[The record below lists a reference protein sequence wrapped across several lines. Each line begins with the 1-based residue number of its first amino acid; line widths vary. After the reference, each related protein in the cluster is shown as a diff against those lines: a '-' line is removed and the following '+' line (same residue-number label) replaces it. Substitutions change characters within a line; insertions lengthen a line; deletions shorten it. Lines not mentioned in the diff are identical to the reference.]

1 MTGMRCERWARL
13 LLLVAVLP
21 LLLGAGGGN
30 PGIPT
35 GTKIGGFLFK
45 ASVVIDPHNA
55 VIPGDGGP
63 ATTTAGQASIRLY
76 RDPLLAAAIFEVPV
90 LGFPLAFGC
99 DLSKTDARFLN
110 VPLINWIP
118 EDVLNQLFVTLKNPR
133 NAHKEPVITRIE
145 SDACTPDPANPTPS
159 DGSHPGIL
167 SFQADVRFLV
177 PR

>member
-13 LLLVAVLP
+13 LLLVAVVPMLM
-21 LLLGAGGGN
+21 GAGGGN
-30 PGIPT
+30 PGVPT
-35 GTKIGGFLFK
+35 GTKVGGFLFK

-55 VIPGDGGP
+55 GT
-63 ATTTAGQASIRLY
+63 TTTAGQASIRLY
-76 RDPLLAAAIFEVPV
+76 RDPLLAAAVFEIPI

-110 VPLINWIP
+110 VPLTNWIP
-118 EDVLNQLFVTLKNPR
+118 EAVVDQLFVTLKHPR
-133 NAHKEPVITRIE
+133 STNKEPVITRIE

-177 PR
+177 PK

>member
-1 MTGMRCERWARL
+1 MRKMAML
-13 LLLVAVLP
+13 IGITALMP
-21 LLLGAGGGN
+21 LLMGAGGGN
-30 PGIPT
+30 PGVPT
-35 GTKIGGFLFK
+35 GTKVGGFLFK

-55 VIPGDGGP
+55 GT
-63 ATTTAGQASIRLY
+63 TTTAGQASIRLY
-76 RDPLLAAAIFEVPV
+76 RDPLLAAAVFEIPI

-99 DLSKTDARFLN
+99 DLSKTDVRFLN

-118 EDVLNQLFVTLKNPR
+118 ADVLDQLFVSLRTPR
-133 NAHKEPVITRIE
+133 NARKEPVITHIE

-177 PR
+177 PK

>member
-1 MTGMRCERWARL
+1 MTRTWFKRAAL
-13 LLLVAVLP
+13 LLMSVVLMP
-21 LLLGAGGGN
+21 LLMGAGGFN

-35 GTKIGGFLFK
+35 GTKVGGTLFK
-45 ASVVIDPHNA
+45 VSVVIDPHN
-55 VIPGDGGP
+55 PGT
-63 ATTTAGQASIRLY
+63 TTTAGRASIRLY
-76 RDPLLAAAIFEVPV
+76 RDPLLASAIFEIPV

-99 DLSKTDARFLN
+99 DLSKTDVRFLN

-118 EDVLNQLFVTLKNPR
+118 ADVLDQLVVSLRTPR
-133 NAHKEPVITRIE
+133 NARKEPVITHIE

-177 PR
+177 PK